1 MVRPTKFLAAF
12 ALISAFAAN
21 LPAQSIYA
29 TLTGVV
35 SDPSQGL
42 VAQATV
48 RLRNQESGSLR
59 ESATNSQGYY
69 TFASVPVGT
78 YELTVTMAGFETY
91 KESGLALGGGEKR
104 NVNVTL
110 KVGSAT
116 ETVLVTGTADLLN
129 PVDSGEKS
137 STLSVRQLENFVQ
150 VGSNAAEFI
159 KVMPGFGIQ
168 NGVTNAANY
177 NGGTIGIN
185 ANGNAGSQSPL
196 NNAYAYNG
204 LPSNTLDITADGAH
218 VSDPGCNCDTPVNP
232 NADMIAEFKLTMSN
246 FSAENQKGP
255 AVLSSVAK
263 SGGQT
268 FHGSG
273 FLYARNYV
281 LNANDWLSNVSS
293 QPRPQNKYYY
303 PGFTFGGPLFIPGTP
318 INKSHQKL
326 FFFTGYEYFYQVL
339 DTGLMSSEVPTA
351 GMLQGNF
358 SPAELAKLGN
368 RTASGAPAGQINARN
383 AALYP
388 GGIIPNQAIDQNM
401 LAMMKLYPAAN
412 SDPNATGGYNWT
424 NDLTFNQPNH
434 QWMTRVDYNISDSTK
449 LFVRYN
455 LQREQQPFPVQ
466 LWANTVTQQ
475 LPYPTP
481 VIGKNRSDSITAS
494 LTHVFSPTMTNE
506 FVFGYTFIGF
516 PNVFEDPSKVDP
528 GKVGFNY
535 KLLYKNGIAQIPN
548 LSGGSEAARI
558 YNYGGFEVGGPS
570 AGLYANKWMPSFS
583 DTVAKVW
590 GRHTL
595 KAGIFYEYIRN
606 AQPASSA
613 TNGTLTFTNGNSNTL
628 GNDYADMLVGNLNAF
643 SQNSFNRVNDI
654 AYNTY
659 EGFIQDSWKVNKQ
672 LTVELGM
679 RLTHFTPWV
688 DRLGFGF
695 SIWDPSQYNTTCT
708 PTQYCG
714 FVWNKRS
721 SNVPMGGF
729 PTRGMFYQPRF
740 GVAYDVFGN
749 GKTVVRGGWGMYY
762 FHSGQF
768 TTGLDVAAGV
778 QTISLNSN
786 QGSGTTPWVVPGS
799 ATATPLMASQLDTLN
814 FSSAALSPG
823 AVDKNDDRQP
833 LTKSY
838 SFTIQQRLPWSSM
851 LELAYVGN
859 ESTDL
864 LNTSGG
870 QGYNVNLVPIGAM
883 LSSNN
888 GGVDPNS
895 LNANNF
901 RGVKAYSNINLATNN
916 LWANYNSLQT
926 TWARARG
933 HYTLSLNYAF
943 AKAMGFN
950 GAPGLD
956 SFNLANNYTVQNTNR
971 THIFNFAY
979 SIELGNPVRNNK
991 LAAGFAN
998 GWQISG
1004 ITQVQ
1009 SGVNLTGQR
1018 SQNFGMNLN
1027 SYKIPGTTF
1036 NISNTSLLGTPN
1048 IQLNPVL
1055 TCDPTKNLGTHQY
1068 INQSCFAFPTQIGQ
1082 NGPTTLPVMYGPAFF
1097 NTDLGIFKNFQIK
1110 EKMKLQFRANG
1121 YNFLNH
1127 PLWSFNGNANLTLG
1141 FNGATGQINTPN
1153 FGYVTQKNGHR
1164 VVQLAVKFIF

>member
-1 MVRPTKFLAAF
+1 MVRPTQFPAVF
-12 ALISAFAAN
+12 ALLCAFAAN

-48 RLRNQESGSLR
+48 RLRDEGSSSLR
-59 ESATNSQGYY
+59 ETATNSQGYY

-78 YELTVTMAGFETY
+78 YELTVGMAGFETY
-91 KESGLALGGGEKR
+91 KESGIALGGGEKR
-104 NVNVTL
+104 NVNVNL

-116 ETVLVTGTADLLN
+116 ETVMVTGTSDLLV

-137 STLSVRQLENFVQ
+137 STLSVKQLDNFVQ
-150 VGSNAAEFI
+150 VGSNAAEYI
-159 KVMPGFGIQ
+159 KMMPGFGMQ
-168 NGVTNAANY
+168 NGTANAANY
-177 NGGTIGIN
+177 NGSTIGIN

-232 NADMIAEFKLTMSN
+232 NADMIAEFKITMSN

-263 SGGQT
+263 SGGQK
-268 FHGSG
+268 FHGSA
-273 FLYARNYV
+273 FFYARNYV

-293 QPRPQNKYYY
+293 APRPQNKYYY
-303 PGFTFGGPLFIPGTP
+303 PGVTIGGPLFIPGTR
-318 INKSHQKL
+318 INKSRQKL

-339 DTGLMSSEVPTA
+339 DTGLLRAEVPTA

-368 RTASGAPAGQINARN
+368 ISASGSPPGQINARN

-388 GGIIPNQAIDQNM
+388 GGIIPNGAIDANM
-401 LAMMKLYPAAN
+401 LALMKLYPAPN

-424 NDLTFNQPNH
+424 NDLTFSQNNH

-455 LQREQQPFPVQ
+455 LQREQQPFPMQ
-466 LWANTVTQQ
+466 LWSTATTQQ

-481 VIGKNRSDSITAS
+481 VIGKNRSDSVTAS

-516 PNVFEDPSKVDP
+516 PNVFQDPSKVDP
-528 GKVGFNY
+528 AKVGYTY
-535 KLLYKNGIAQIPN
+535 KMLYKNGVAQIPN
-548 LSGGSEAARI
+548 FGGGSEASQI
-558 YNYGGFEVGGPS
+558 NNYGGFEIGGPT
-570 AGLYANKWMPSFS
+570 AGLYANKWMPSVS
-583 DTVAKVW
+583 DSVAKVL
-590 GRHTL
+590 GRHTM
-595 KAGIFYEYIRN
+595 KAGVFYEYIRN
-606 AQPASSA
+606 AQPASNASMG
-613 TNGTLTFTNGNSNTL
+613 NLRVSNGNSNSL
-628 GNDYADMLVGNLNAF
+628 GNDYADMLIGNLNTF
-643 SQNSFNRVNDI
+643 QQYSFNRVNDI

-659 EGFIQDSWKVNKQ
+659 EGFVQDSWKVSKQ
-672 LTVELGM
+672 LTLELGI

-695 SIWDPSQYNTTCT
+695 SNFDASQYNTSCT

-714 FVWNKRS
+714 FSWNKKTS
-721 SNVPMGGF
+721 SVPMGGF

-749 GKTVVRGGWGMYY
+749 GNTVLRGGWGMYY

-778 QTISLNSN
+778 QTITLSNN
-786 QGSGTTPWVVPGS
+786 QGVGTSPWVVGGS
-799 ATATPLMASQLDTLN
+799 ATATPLMARSLDTMN

-823 AVDKNDDRQP
+823 AVDKTDDKQP
-833 LTKSY
+833 LTRSY
-838 SFTIQQRLPWSSM
+838 SFTIEQRLPWSSM
-851 LELAYVGN
+851 LEVAYVGN
-859 ESTDL
+859 QSTNL

-888 GGVDPNS
+888 GGVDPSS
-895 LNANNF
+895 LTANNF
-901 RGVKAYSNINLATNN
+901 RPIKAYSDINLATNN
-916 LWANYNSLQT
+916 LYANYNSLQA
-926 TWARARG
+926 TWARAKGR
-933 HYTLSLNYAF
+933 YTLSLNYAF
-943 AKAMGFN
+943 AKALGFVSP
-950 GAPGLD
+950 AYD
-956 SFNLANNYTVQNTNR
+956 SFNLANNYTVQTSDR

-979 SIELGNPVRNNK
+979 SIELGNPVRNK
-991 LAAGFAN
+991 LAGGFVN

-1009 SGVNLTGQR
+1009 SGANLTGNR
-1018 SQNFGMNLN
+1018 GENFGLNLN

-1036 NISNTSLLGTPN
+1036 NVSGTSLLGTTGIALHP
-1048 IQLNPVL
+1048 LV
-1055 TCDPTKNLGTHQY
+1055 TCDPTANLAPNQY
-1068 INQSCFAFPTQIGQ
+1068 INGACFAIPTQIGQ
-1082 NGPTTLPVMYGPAFF
+1082 NGPTTLPVIYGPAFF
-1097 NTDLGIFKNFQIK
+1097 NTDLGLFKNFQIK

-1127 PLWSFNGNANLTLG
+1127 PLWSFTSSNTNLTLG
-1141 FNGATGQINTPN
+1141 YNGTTGQLNAPT
-1153 FGYVTQKNGHR
+1153 FGYVTQKQGHR

>member
-1 MVRPTKFLAAF
+1 MIRPKQLLAVCV
-12 ALISAFAAN
+12 LLCCFAAI

-48 RLRNQESGSLR
+48 RLRDEGSGSLR
-59 ESATNSQGYY
+59 DTTTNSQGYF

-78 YELTVTMAGFETY
+78 YELSVSMAGFESY
-91 KESGLALGGGEKR
+91 KESGVALGGGEKR

-116 ETVLVTGTADLLN
+116 ETVEVTGTADLLAAI
-129 PVDSGEKS
+129 DSGEKS
-137 STLSVRQLENFVQ
+137 STLSVKQLENYVQ

-159 KVMPGFGIQ
+159 KMMPGFGIS
-168 NGVTNAANY
+168 NGTTNAANY

-196 NNAYAYNG
+196 NGAFAYNG

-232 NADMIAEFKLTMSN
+232 NADMIAEFKITMSN

-263 SGGQT
+263 SGGQK

-281 LNANDWLSNVSS
+281 LNANDWLSNVSG

-303 PGFTFGGPLFIPGTP
+303 PGGTLGGPLFIPGTN

-339 DTGLMSSEVPTA
+339 DTGLMSSEVPTP
-351 GMLQGNF
+351 GMLAGNF

-368 RTASGAPAGQINARN
+368 KTASGAPSGQINAKN

-388 GGIIPNQAIDQNM
+388 GGIIPAQAIDQSM
-401 LAMMKLYPAAN
+401 LAMMKLYPAPN

-424 NDLTFNQPNH
+424 NDLTFNQPNQ

-516 PNVFEDPSKVDP
+516 PNVFQDPTKVDP
-528 GKVGFNY
+528 ATVGFKY
-535 KLLYKNGIAQIPN
+535 QLLYKNGVKQIPN
-548 LSGGSEAARI
+548 LQGGSEAAKI

-583 DTVAKVW
+583 DTVSKVW

-595 KAGIFYEYIRN
+595 KAGVFFEYIRN

-613 TNGTLTFTNGNSNTL
+613 TNGTLTLSNGNSNSI
-628 GNDYADMLVGNLNAF
+628 GNDYADMLIGNLSGF

-654 AYNTY
+654 AYDTY
-659 EGFIQDSWKVNKQ
+659 EGFVQDSWKVNKQ
-672 LTVELGM
+672 LTVEFGM
-679 RLTHFTPWV
+679 RFTHFTPWL
-688 DRLGFGF
+688 DRLGYGF
-695 SIWDPSQYNTTCT
+695 SIWDPSQYNTSCV

-714 FVWNKRS
+714 FVWNKRNS
-721 SNVPMGGF
+721 SVPMGGF
-729 PTRGMFYQPRF
+729 PTRGMFFQPRF

-749 GKTVVRGGWGMYY
+749 GNTVLRGGWGMYS

-778 QTISLNSN
+778 QTISLGSN
-786 QGSGTTPWVVPGS
+786 QGPGPSPWVTGG
-799 ATATPLMASQLDTLN
+799 TPLMASSLDSLN
-814 FSSAALSPG
+814 FASAALSPG
-823 AVDKNDDRQP
+823 AVDKTDDKQP

-838 SFTIQQRLPWSSM
+838 SFTIEQRLPWSSM

-859 ESTDL
+859 QSSNL
-864 LNTSGG
+864 LNTAGG

-888 GGVDPNS
+888 GGVDPNG
-895 LNANNF
+895 LTANNF
-901 RGVKAYSNINLATNN
+901 RPIKAYSNINLATNN
-916 LWANYNSLQT
+916 AYANYNSLQT
-926 TWARARG
+926 TWARSRG
-933 HYTLSLNYAF
+933 HYTLSANYAF
-943 AKAMGFN
+943 AKALGFN
-950 GAPGLD
+950 NVALD
-956 SFNLANNYTVQNTNR
+956 SFNLRNNYSVQSSNR
-971 THIFNFAY
+971 THIFNLAY
-979 SIELGNPVRNNK
+979 SIELGNPVKGNK
-991 LAAGFAN
+991 LAGGLAN

-1018 SQNFGMNLN
+1018 GQNFGMNLN

-1036 NISNTSLLGTPN
+1036 NVSGTSLLGTPN
-1048 IQLNPVL
+1048 IQLNPLL
-1055 TCDPTKNLGTHQY
+1055 TCDPRSGLQAHEY

-1082 NGPTTLPVMYGPAFF
+1082 NGSTTLPVIYGPAFF
-1097 NTDLGIFKNFQIK
+1097 NMDLGLFKNFPIK

-1121 YNFLNH
+1121 YNFINH
-1127 PLWSFNGNANLTLG
+1127 PLWSFNGNSNLTLG
-1141 FNGATGQINTPN
+1141 FNGTTGQLNTPN
-1153 FGYVTQKNGHR
+1153 FGFVTQKNGHR
-1164 VVQLAVKFIF
+1164 VIQLAVKFIF

>member
-1 MVRPTKFLAAF
+1 MIRPKQFLAVF
-12 ALISAFAAN
+12 ALLCAFAAI

-48 RLRNQESGSLR
+48 RLRDEGSGSLR
-59 ESATNSQGYY
+59 DTTTNSQGYF

-78 YELTVTMAGFETY
+78 YELSVTMAGFENS
-91 KESGLALGGGEKR
+91 KESGIALGGGEKR

-110 KVGSAT
+110 KIGSAT
-116 ETVLVTGTADLLN
+116 ETVQVTGTADLLAA
-129 PVDSGEKS
+129 VDSGEKS
-137 STLSVRQLENFVQ
+137 STLSVKQLENFVQ

-159 KVMPGFGIQ
+159 KMMPGFGIQ
-168 NGVTNAANY
+168 NGVTNAANF

-255 AVLSSVAK
+255 AVMSSVAK
-263 SGGQT
+263 SGGQK

-281 LNANDWLSNVSS
+281 LNANDWLANVSG

-303 PGFTFGGPLFIPGTP
+303 PGGTLGGPLFIPGTN

-339 DTGLMSSEVPTA
+339 DTGLMSSEVPTP
-351 GMLQGNF
+351 GMLAGNF

-368 RTASGAPAGQINARN
+368 KTASGAPSGQINAKN

-388 GGIIPNQAIDQNM
+388 GGIIPAQAIDQSM
-401 LAMMKLYPAAN
+401 LAMMKLYPAPN

-424 NDLTFNQPNH
+424 NDLTFNQPNQ

-516 PNVFEDPSKVDP
+516 PNVFQDPTKVDP
-528 GKVGFNY
+528 ATVGFKY
-535 KLLYKNGIAQIPN
+535 QLLYKNGVKQIPN

-583 DTVAKVW
+583 DTVSKVW

-595 KAGIFYEYIRN
+595 KAGIFFEYIRN

-613 TNGTLTFTNGNSNTL
+613 TNGTLTFSNGNSNSI
-628 GNDYADMLVGNLNAF
+628 GNDYADMLIGNLSSF
-643 SQNSFNRVNDI
+643 GQNSFNRVNDI
-654 AYNTY
+654 AYDTY

-672 LTVELGM
+672 LTVEFGM
-679 RLTHFTPWV
+679 RFTHFTPWL
-688 DRLGFGF
+688 DRLGYGF
-695 SIWDPSQYNTTCT
+695 SIWDPSQYNTSCV

-721 SNVPMGGF
+721 SSVPMGGF
-729 PTRGMFYQPRF
+729 PTRGMFFQPRF

-749 GKTVVRGGWGMYY
+749 GNTVLRGGWGMYN

-778 QTISLNSN
+778 QTISLGSN
-786 QGSGTTPWVVPGS
+786 QGPGPSPWVTGG
-799 ATATPLMASQLDTLN
+799 TPLMASSLDTLN

-823 AVDKNDDRQP
+823 AVDKTDDKQP

-838 SFTIQQRLPWSSM
+838 SFTIEQRLPWSSM
-851 LELAYVGN
+851 LEMAYVGN
-859 ESTDL
+859 QSSSL
-864 LNTSGG
+864 LNTAGG

-888 GGVDPNS
+888 GGVDPNG
-895 LNANNF
+895 LTANNF
-901 RGVKAYSNINLATNN
+901 RPIKAYSNINLATNN
-916 LWANYNSLQT
+916 QYANYNSLQT
-926 TWARARG
+926 TWARSRG
-933 HYTLSLNYAF
+933 HYTLSANYAF
-943 AKAMGFN
+943 AKALGFN
-950 GAPGLD
+950 NVALD
-956 SFNLANNYTVQNTNR
+956 SFNLRNNYTVQLSNR
-971 THIFNFAY
+971 THIFNLAY
-979 SIELGNPVRNNK
+979 SIELGNPVKGNK
-991 LAAGFAN
+991 LAGGLAN

-1018 SQNFGMNLN
+1018 GQNFGMNLN
-1027 SYKIPGTTF
+1027 SYKIPGTAF
-1036 NISNTSLLGTPN
+1036 NVSGTSLLGTPN
-1048 IQLNPVL
+1048 IQLNPLL
-1055 TCDPTKNLGTHQY
+1055 TCDPRSNLQPHEY

-1082 NGPTTLPVMYGPAFF
+1082 NGSTTLPVMYGPAFF
-1097 NTDLGIFKNFQIK
+1097 NMDLGLFKNFPIK

-1121 YNFLNH
+1121 YNFINH
-1127 PLWSFNGNANLTLG
+1127 PLWSFNGNNNLTLG
-1141 FNGATGQINTPN
+1141 FNGTTGQLNTPN
-1153 FGYVTQKNGHR
+1153 FGFVTQKNGHR
-1164 VVQLAVKFIF
+1164 VIQLAVKFIF

>member
-1 MVRPTKFLAAF
+1 MIRPKQFLAVF
-12 ALISAFAAN
+12 ALLCAFAAI

-48 RLRNQESGSLR
+48 RLRDEGSGSLR
-59 ESATNSQGYY
+59 DTTTNSQGYF
-69 TFASVPVGT
+69 TFASAPVGT
-78 YELTVTMAGFETY
+78 YELSVTMAGFENS
-91 KESGLALGGGEKR
+91 KESGIALGGGEKR

-110 KVGSAT
+110 KIGSAT
-116 ETVLVTGTADLLN
+116 ETVQVTGTADLLAA
-129 PVDSGEKS
+129 VDSGEKS
-137 STLSVRQLENFVQ
+137 STLSVKQLENFVQ

-159 KVMPGFGIQ
+159 KMMPGFGIQ
-168 NGVTNAANY
+168 NGTTNAANF

-232 NADMIAEFKLTMSN
+232 NADMIAEFKITMSN

-263 SGGQT
+263 SGGQK
-268 FHGSG
+268 FHGSA
-273 FLYARNYV
+273 FFYARNYV

-293 QPRPQNKYYY
+293 VARPQNKYYY
-303 PGFTFGGPLFIPGTP
+303 PGVTVGGPLFIPGTRF
-318 INKSHQKL
+318 NKSRQKL

-339 DTGLMSSEVPTA
+339 DTGLLRAEVPTP
-351 GMLQGNF
+351 GMLTGNF

-368 RTASGAPAGQINARN
+368 ISASGSPPGQINARN

-388 GGIIPNQAIDQNM
+388 GGIIPAQAIDSSM
-401 LAMMKLYPAAN
+401 LALMKLYPAPN

-424 NDLTFNQPNH
+424 NDLTFQQNNH

-506 FVFGYTFIGF
+506 FVFAYTFIGF
-516 PNVFEDPSKVDP
+516 PNVFQDPTKVDP
-528 GKVGFNY
+528 ATVGFKY
-535 KLLYKNGIAQIPN
+535 QLLYKNGVKQIPN

-583 DTVAKVW
+583 DTVSKVW

-595 KAGIFYEYIRN
+595 KAGIFFEYIRN

-613 TNGTLTFTNGNSNTL
+613 TNGTLTFSNGNSNSI
-628 GNDYADMLVGNLNAF
+628 GNDYADMLIGNLSSF
-643 SQNSFNRVNDI
+643 GQNSFNRVNDI
-654 AYNTY
+654 AYDTY

-672 LTVELGM
+672 LTVEFGM
-679 RLTHFTPWV
+679 RFTHFTPWL
-688 DRLGFGF
+688 DRLGYGF
-695 SIWDPSQYNTTCT
+695 SIWDPSQYNTSCV

-721 SNVPMGGF
+721 SSVPMGGF
-729 PTRGMFYQPRF
+729 PTRGMFFQPRF

-749 GKTVVRGGWGMYY
+749 GNTVLRGGWGMYN

-778 QTISLNSN
+778 QTISLGSN
-786 QGSGTTPWVVPGS
+786 QGPGPSPWVTGG
-799 ATATPLMASQLDTLN
+799 TPLMASSLDTLN

-823 AVDKNDDRQP
+823 AVDKTDDKQP

-838 SFTIQQRLPWSSM
+838 SFTIEQRLPWSSM
-851 LELAYVGN
+851 LEMAYVGN
-859 ESTDL
+859 QSSSL
-864 LNTSGG
+864 LNTAGG

-888 GGVDPNS
+888 GGVDPNG
-895 LNANNF
+895 LTANNF
-901 RGVKAYSNINLATNN
+901 RPIKAYSNINLATNN
-916 LWANYNSLQT
+916 QHANYNPLQT
-926 TWARARG
+926 TWARSRG
-933 HYTLSLNYAF
+933 HYTLSANYAF
-943 AKAMGFN
+943 AKALGFN
-950 GAPGLD
+950 NVALD
-956 SFNLANNYTVQNTNR
+956 SFNLRNNYTVQLSNR
-971 THIFNFAY
+971 THIFNLAY
-979 SIELGNPVRNNK
+979 SIELGNPVKGNK
-991 LAAGFAN
+991 LAGGLAN

-1018 SQNFGMNLN
+1018 GQNFGLNLN

-1036 NISNTSLLGTPN
+1036 NVSGTSLLGTPN
-1048 IQLNPVL
+1048 IQLNPLL
-1055 TCDPTKNLGTHQY
+1055 TCDPRSNLQPHEY

-1082 NGPTTLPVMYGPAFF
+1082 NGSTTLPVIYGPAFF
-1097 NTDLGIFKNFQIK
+1097 NMDLGLFKNFPIK

-1127 PLWSFNGNANLTLG
+1127 PLWSFNGNNNLTLG
-1141 FNGATGQINTPN
+1141 FNGTTGQINTPN